1 MTTERELPVWRS
13 LMYVPVNVD
22 KYVDKAH
29 TRGAD
34 VIQLDIE
41 DSVPPAEK
49 AKARTLV
56 EAAAKK
62 VRRGGADVVV
72 RINRPLSLAVRDL
85 EHAICPDVDA
95 IACTK
100 IDSASHIK
108 LQIGRAHV

>member
-1 MTTERELPVWRS
+1 MSTPCELPVWRS

-49 AKARTLV
+49 VKTRTLV
-56 EAAAKK
+56 EHAAKK
-62 VRRGGADVVV
+62 LRRGGAGVVV
-72 RINRPLSLAVRDL
+72 RTNRPLSLAVRDL
-85 EHAICPDVDA
+85 ERSICPDVDA

-100 IDSASHIK
+100 I
-108 LQIGRAHV
+108 

>member
-1 MTTERELPVWRS
+1 MKPDLPVWRS

-41 DSVPPAEK
+41 ASVPPAES
-49 AKARTLV
+49 AKAR
-56 EAAAKK
+56 APAQADAKNG
-62 VRRGGADVVV
+62 RRPGADVVV
-72 RINRPLSLAVRDL
+72 RINRPLSLAVRDRGP
-85 EHAICPDVDA
+85 AVCPAVDA

-100 IDSASHIK
+100 VDSASHVR
-108 LQIGRAHV
+108 LL